1 MRFNE
6 DVPTADEIRTVLFNE
21 GRVEELEPMAVVSF
35 GDMLELFLAGS
46 DELGVRNEET
56 MAVVTVLVIKVEFRD
71 WLRMEDGMIRVVL
84 FTEDINSEL

>member
-1 MRFNE
+1 
-6 DVPTADEIRTVLFNE
+6 
-21 GRVEELEPMAVVSF
+21 MAVVSF
-35 GDMLELFLAGS
+35 GDTLELFLTGS

-56 MAVVTVLVIKVEFRD
+56 MAVVTVLVRKVEFRD

>member
-1 MRFNE
+1 
-6 DVPTADEIRTVLFNE
+6 
-21 GRVEELEPMAVVSF
+21 MAVVSF

-56 MAVVTVLVIKVEFRD
+56 MAVVTVLVRKVEFRD

>member
-1 MRFNE
+1 
-6 DVPTADEIRTVLFNE
+6 
-21 GRVEELEPMAVVSF
+21 MAVVSF

-46 DELGVRNEET
+46 DELGMRNEET

>member
-1 MRFNE
+1 
-6 DVPTADEIRTVLFNE
+6 
-21 GRVEELEPMAVVSF
+21 MAVVSF

-56 MAVVTVLVIKVEFRD
+56 MAVVTVLVIKVEFPD

>member
-1 MRFNE
+1 
-6 DVPTADEIRTVLFNE
+6 
-21 GRVEELEPMAVVSF
+21 MAVVSF

-46 DELGVRNEET
+46 DELGVRTEET

>member
-1 MRFNE
+1 
-6 DVPTADEIRTVLFNE
+6 
-21 GRVEELEPMAVVSF
+21 MAVVSF
-35 GDMLELFLAGS
+35 GDTLELFLTGS

-56 MAVVTVLVIKVEFRD
+56 IAVVAVLVIKVEFRD

>member
-1 MRFNE
+1 
-6 DVPTADEIRTVLFNE
+6 
-21 GRVEELEPMAVVSF
+21 MAVVSF

-71 WLRMEDGMIRVVL
+71 WLRMEDGTIRVVL

>member
-1 MRFNE
+1 
-6 DVPTADEIRTVLFNE
+6 
-21 GRVEELEPMAVVSF
+21 MAVVSF

-71 WLRMEDGMIRVVL
+71 WLRMEDGMVRVVL

>member
-1 MRFNE
+1 
-6 DVPTADEIRTVLFNE
+6 
-21 GRVEELEPMAVVSF
+21 MAVVSF
-35 GDMLELFLAGS
+35 GDTLELFLVGS

>member
-6 DVPTADEIRTVLFNE
+6 DVPTADEISTVLFNE

-35 GDMLELFLAGS
+35 GDTLKLFLAGS

>member
-1 MRFNE
+1 
-6 DVPTADEIRTVLFNE
+6 
-21 GRVEELEPMAVVSF
+21 MAVVSF

-56 MAVVTVLVIKVEFRD
+56 MAVVTVLVMKVEFRD

>member
-1 MRFNE
+1 
-6 DVPTADEIRTVLFNE
+6 
-21 GRVEELEPMAVVSF
+21 MAVVSF

>member
-1 MRFNE
+1 
-6 DVPTADEIRTVLFNE
+6 
-21 GRVEELEPMAVVSF
+21 MAVVSF

-71 WLRMEDGMIRVVL
+71 CLRMEDGMIRVVL
-84 FTEDINSEL
+84 FTEDTNSEL

>member
-1 MRFNE
+1 
-6 DVPTADEIRTVLFNE
+6 
-21 GRVEELEPMAVVSF
+21 MAVVSF

-56 MAVVTVLVIKVEFRD
+56 IAVVAVLVIKVEFRD

>member
-1 MRFNE
+1 M
-6 DVPTADEIRTVLFNE
+6 T
-21 GRVEELEPMAVVSF
+21 VVSF

>member
-1 MRFNE
+1 
-6 DVPTADEIRTVLFNE
+6 
-21 GRVEELEPMAVVSF
+21 MAVVSF

-84 FTEDINSEL
+84 LTEDINSEL

>member
-1 MRFNE
+1 
-6 DVPTADEIRTVLFNE
+6 
-21 GRVEELEPMAVVSF
+21 MAVVSF

-56 MAVVTVLVIKVEFRD
+56 MAVVTVLVIKVEFHD

>member
-1 MRFNE
+1 
-6 DVPTADEIRTVLFNE
+6 
-21 GRVEELEPMAVVSF
+21 MAVVSF

-56 MAVVTVLVIKVEFRD
+56 MVVVTVLVIKVEFRD

>member
-1 MRFNE
+1 
-6 DVPTADEIRTVLFNE
+6 
-21 GRVEELEPMAVVSF
+21 MAVVSF

-71 WLRMEDGMIRVVL
+71 WLSMEDGMIRVVL